1 MVACVTLPHG
11 QRHEWPVTEVT
22 GMAHH
27 ASTMGSGPSPRVLT
41 LACLPGIGVC
51 IAASATSA
59 LNGRAPE
66 VFLPVGFSG
75 AVYVLSGYFIA
86 LRRPSNRTGPL
97 LMLIGVLPATFVI
110 VRYLS
115 PVSQVLTDSA
125 VAIPALLLAYVLLAF
140 PSGHLTGRAERMTL
154 AVASVYF
161 ALFAIAVMLTLE
173 PAANGVSRC
182 PPCAPN
188 PIRITDLS
196 FYPRVLLAG
205 DLGIVLTAAAVSL
218 LCVRR
223 WLVARG
229 AARRVLAP
237 VLFGGIV
244 TAVGFLATSLAA
256 LSGSPPMLTGQF
268 LFLLRLL
275 VPVGL
280 ALTFV
285 RVYASRAAVAGAVVQ
300 LGASPSIEGLE
311 AALRRAVGDPDLVVA
326 RWSPAADA
334 YLDREG
340 RRVHGGQAGATR
352 SFLQIHRGGEPQ
364 GADLHKP

>member
-1 MVACVTLPHG
+1 
-11 QRHEWPVTEVT
+11 
-22 GMAHH
+22 MAHH

-97 LMLIGVLPATFVI
+97 LMLIGVLPATFII

-196 FYPRVLLAG
+196 FYPRVLLASST
-205 DLGIVLTAAAVSL
+205 LGIVLTAAAVSL

-244 TAVGFLATSLAA
+244 TAVGFLATSSAA

-300 LGASPSIEGLE
+300 TRGQPEHRGPRGSTPPRG
-311 AALRRAVGDPDLVVA
+311 RRPRSGRRSLVAGRRRVSGPRGPARPRARRRDPVVA
-326 RWSPAADA
+326 PPRA
-334 YLDREG
+334 
-340 RRVHGGQAGATR
+340 RR
-352 SFLQIHRGGEPQ
+352 
-364 GADLHKP
+364 